1 MVDRPRTYIDVIF
14 LFETFKKK
22 VSKINFNFLMSDFF
36 DLEELVIEFYK
47 TKLGEEQIS
56 IQQQILARE
65 IRLQSLYIEKENSEI
80 IDKAMQDDIDF
91 MKKLLDNYEK
101 EFEKNSF

>member
-1 MVDRPRTYIDVIF
+1 
-14 LFETFKKK
+14 
-22 VSKINFNFLMSDFF
+22 MSDFF